1 MTKEKTRNP
10 PKLAEWILS
19 CVYPDRGDFTSVGD
33 FREEYFEVYQSSGP
47 FKANLWYWMQIAK
60 SIPGFIRNKSHWSII
75 MIQNYLK
82 IALRNFEKNKAISII
97 NIFGLSI
104 GITFSI
110 LVYLFINDELS
121 YDKFHKNAD
130 NIYRLTTNF
139 HKPDGSIYWKLD
151 KVVIPHGP
159 AMKEYFSEVKNYSRD
174 YPLEFTI
181 KYKNSLEN
189 EKLTLVDK
197 AFFEMFSFPL
207 ITGNISS
214 VLSELNS
221 IVLSESYA
229 RKCFGDKNPIG
240 ETFTL
245 TLGEMTND
253 FIVTGVA
260 KDPPPNSTI
269 SFNALIKFDNL
280 KIFGQKDRLS
290 RWRGW
295 PGSMQTFIE
304 VKNENS
310 LDTIM
315 QRYQEFADSYYGR
328 AGSQKQMSFGLQ
340 NLKNIHL
347 DPNLKGMA
355 DLTNIYILVSIVLIV
370 LFIAII
376 NFMTLSISSASKRSQ
391 EIGIRKVLGA
401 ERKQLIRQFLGE
413 FCFIAG
419 IATVFGIILSSFF
432 LPSFN
437 QLVDKSL
444 SLKSLISFYNFSFLL
459 LLTIIVGIGT
469 GSYPALVISGFN
481 PVEILKG
488 KLKLKGKNILTQSLI
503 TIQFSFSIF
512 LIISTFIL
520 GSQINYMVNK
530 DPGFN
535 KEGVIVIDI
544 QERSREICE
553 RIYGQIRERLK
564 QQISIISISGAS
576 SSFAKGNYYS
586 DVEYDGNTYFTN
598 TMRVDFDYFK
608 TLEMEIK
615 EGRDFSRKFSTD
627 RLKIIVNE
635 TLVKKYG
642 IENPIG
648 KSIVYK
654 VPLEIIGVVKDVHQ
668 EELKIEIV
676 PAIYF
681 LESDI
686 PFNYILSRISN
697 QDISSTLELIR
708 STWKEV
714 QPDKPFVFSFLDEDY
729 KGEYQNEKKWNAITK
744 YSSFFAVLI
753 ACFGVFGLT
762 MLNVNRKVKEIGIR
776 KVHGA
781 SVTKIVALLS
791 KESLKWV
798 LVANLIAGPV
808 AWYVMNKWLENIAYR
823 ISISPLFFIISA
835 VLIFLC
841 VQMTV
846 CLITIKAAT
855 ANPVDSLRYE

>member
-1 MTKEKTRNP
+1 M
-10 PKLAEWILS
+10 
-19 CVYPDRGDFTSVGD
+19 
-33 FREEYFEVYQSSGP
+33 
-47 FKANLWYWMQIAK
+47 FK
-60 SIPGFIRNKSHWSII
+60 
-75 MIQNYLK
+75 NYLK

-97 NIFGLSI
+97 NVFGLSI

-110 LVYLFINDELS
+110 LVYLFIIDELS

-130 NIYRLTTNF
+130 NIYRLIKN
-139 HKPDGSIYWKLD
+139 HHNPDGSIRGRSGE
-151 KVVIPHGP
+151 VVIPHGP
-159 AMKEYFSEVKNYSRD
+159 AMEEYFTEVKNYSRV
-174 YPLEFTI
+174 YPYEFTL
-181 KYKNSLEN
+181 KYKDSLEN
-189 EKLTLVDK
+189 EKVTLVDK
-197 AFFEMFSFPL
+197 GFFEIFSFPL
-207 ITGNISS
+207 ITGNGST

-229 RKCFGDKNPIG
+229 RKFFGSKNPIG

-245 TLGEMTND
+245 ILGDISND
-253 FIVTGVA
+253 FVVTGVA

-269 SFNALIKFDNL
+269 SFNALIKFENL
-280 KIFGQKDRLS
+280 KVFGQEERLS

-295 PGSMQTFIE
+295 SSSMQTYIE
-304 VKNENS
+304 VENENS
-310 LDTIM
+310 YDTIM
-315 QRYQEFADSYYGR
+315 HRYQAFANQYYGTVD
-328 AGSQKQMSFGLQ
+328 SQKQITFGLQ

-347 DPNLKGMA
+347 DPHPKGSA
-355 DLTNIYILVSIVLIV
+355 DLTNIYILTSIVLMV

-376 NFMTLSISSASKRSQ
+376 NFITLSVSSASQRSL

-401 ERKQLIRQFLGE
+401 EKKQLFRQFLGE

-419 IATVFGIILSSFF
+419 TAMVLGIILSYLF
-432 LPSFN
+432 LPAFN

-459 LLTIIVGIGT
+459 MLTIIVGIGS
-469 GSYPALVISGFN
+469 GSYPALAISGFN

-488 KLKLKGKNILTQSLI
+488 KLKLKGKNIFTRSLI

-520 GSQINYMVNK
+520 GSQINYMVSK

-544 QERSREICE
+544 QERGMNASE
-553 RIYGQIRERLK
+553 RIYGQMREHLE
-564 QQISIISISGAS
+564 QQSRIISISGAS
-576 SSFAKGNYYS
+576 SSFAKQNYYT
-586 DVEYDGNTYFTN
+586 DIEYDGKKYFTN

-608 TLEMEIK
+608 TLEMEIEK
-615 EGRDFSRKFSTD
+615 GRDFSRKFSTD

-635 TLVKKYG
+635 ALVKKYG

-654 VPLEIIGVVKDVHQ
+654 VPLEIIGVVKDAHNRV
-668 EELKIEIV
+668 LKYEV
-676 PAIYF
+676 APAIYF
-681 LESDI
+681 LESRI
-686 PFNYILSRISN
+686 RFNYILSRISN

-708 STWKEV
+708 LTWKEV
-714 QPDKPFVFSFLDEDY
+714 QPDKPFIFSFLDEDY

-798 LVANLIAGPV
+798 LFANLIAGPV

-823 ISISPLFFIISA
+823 ISISPLFFIVSA

-846 CLITIKAAT
+846 CLLTIKAAT